1 MFVAYKQTVNRIR
14 KALYR
19 SLWNLEQ
26 KLIGILF
33 LILAGFGIWVLFETF
48 YFFYGFDVFDW
59 FRSLPYV
66 YPLFRY
72 VFDEIASQSQ
82 IGLYYL
88 FAFSS
93 LFVFPV
99 PLELVYLGYLRHG
112 MEFWPLYVIT
122 LIGIITGQHIN
133 YFTGRMFRWLLRGFI
148 SKRSRERIKER
159 LHKYGIYAIFLMH
172 AFPLPYPFFNF
183 VVGVL
188 RYPYSKW
195 LYTMLPGLL
204 LNYFLI
210 YYVYLNFL
218 S

>member
-99 PLELVYLGYLRHG
+99 PLELVYLG
-112 MEFWPLYVIT
+112 
-122 LIGIITGQHIN
+122 
-133 YFTGRMFRWLLRGFI
+133 
-148 SKRSRERIKER
+148 
-159 LHKYGIYAIFLMH
+159 
-172 AFPLPYPFFNF
+172 
-183 VVGVL
+183 
-188 RYPYSKW
+188 
-195 LYTMLPGLL
+195 
-204 LNYFLI
+204 
-210 YYVYLNFL
+210 
-218 S
+218 